1 MTAALVWSA
10 LALAAL
16 GHGFLWTGLVNR
28 LHGLGWPR
36 GLISGLTKVLVAAF
50 VVLPGLVLWRQL
62 TRPATAFDPFAAG
75 DWAAVYLWICLVV
88 GAVSLLMK
96 PWVESLRYDRSV
108 LLNWTADRRDAAK
121 ALGRKPLHGP
131 LGTFLGNLPGNE
143 ALTVSVDRKRLAIPR
158 LPAELE
164 GLTIAHISDL
174 HMTGA
179 IGPEYFSY
187 VARQVNDLRPDVI
200 AITGDI
206 IEQERCREWLGASLG
221 QLCAPLGV
229 YFILGNHDAFI
240 DMDATRGALIDAGL
254 TCLSGRWLRADW
266 NGAAVTLGGNEL
278 PWLLPAP
285 SLADLP
291 ARDVNR
297 PEFRLILC
305 HSPDQFGWCQ
315 QADADLALAGHTHG
329 GQVRLP
335 LLGVIASPSVHGTR
349 YACGVFRRGATVMHV
364 TRGIGG
370 ETPLRWR
377 CPPEVALLEL
387 TGEPA

>member
-36 GLISGLTKVLVAAF
+36 WLISWLTKLLIAAF
-50 VVLPGLVLWRQL
+50 VVLPGLVLWWELR
-62 TRPATAFDPFAAG
+62 RPAAASNPFATG
-75 DWAAVYLWICLVV
+75 DWSAVYLWICLVV
-88 GAVSLLMK
+88 GAASLLVK
-96 PWVESLRYDRSV
+96 PWVESLRYDRTV

-131 LGTFLGNLPGNE
+131 IGTLLGNLPGNE

-179 IGPEYFSY
+179 IGREYFAY
-187 VARQVNDLRPDVI
+187 LARQVNDLRPDVI

-206 IEQERCREWLGASLG
+206 IEKDCCREWLAASLG

-240 DMDATRGALIDAGL
+240 DMDATRRSLVDAGL

-278 PWLLPAP
+278 PWLRPVA
-285 SLADLP
+285 SFTDLP
-291 ARDVNR
+291 ARDSDR
-297 PEFRLILC
+297 PEFRLVLC

-315 QADADLALAGHTHG
+315 KADADLALAGHTHG

-335 LLGVIASPSVHGTR
+335 LLGIIASPSVHGTR

-364 TRGIGG
+364 TRGVGG
-370 ETPLRWR
+370 QTPLRWR

-387 TGEPA
+387 TGATA